1 MKYEAGNRPID
12 VVLYCKGN
20 HPDGDVRAA
29 ANFSAKFPQL
39 GEPNLRSLSA
49 RPWNIQRDDK
59 RDGDEKKRESKQTC
73 QHAKSY
79 LMQSLPK
86 SIVRL
91 G

>member
-12 VVLYCKGN
+12 IVLHCKGN

-29 ANFSAKFPQL
+29 ANCSAKFPQIRK
-39 GEPNLRSLSA
+39 PNLRSLSA
-49 RPWNIQRDDK
+49 KPREIQRGDK
-59 RDGDEKKRESKQTC
+59 REGDEKKRESKQTC
-73 QHAKSY
+73 QHGNPY

-86 SIVRL
+86 SMVRL